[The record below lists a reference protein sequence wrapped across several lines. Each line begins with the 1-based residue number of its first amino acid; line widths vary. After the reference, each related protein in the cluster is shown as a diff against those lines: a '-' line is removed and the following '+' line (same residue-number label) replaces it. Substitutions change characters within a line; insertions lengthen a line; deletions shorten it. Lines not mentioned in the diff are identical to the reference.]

1 MPQVAHA
8 PPEFLACLMLATNT
22 MHQLFDQIAVA
33 DSISSPH
40 RPTRPW

>member
-1 MPQVAHA
+1 VVLA
-8 PPEFLACLMLATNT
+8 PNT
-22 MHQLFDQIAVA
+22 MRQVFDQIAAA